1 MRNVAWVLIVL
12 SALSFALAVVGSL
25 TGLRM
30 LAIGPEGYSRAC
42 VNLALISIAL
52 LLVSRTKAGA

>member
-12 SALSFALAVVGSL
+12 SALSLVLAVADAL
-25 TGLRM
+25 TGFRM
-30 LAIGPEGYSRAC
+30 LGVGPEGYSRAC
-42 VNLALISIAL
+42 GNLALIAIAL

>member
-1 MRNVAWVLIVL
+1 MRNVGWVLIVL

-25 TGLRM
+25 TGFRM
-30 LAIGPEGYSRAC
+30 LAIGPEAYSRAC
-42 VNLALISIAL
+42 GNLALIAIAL